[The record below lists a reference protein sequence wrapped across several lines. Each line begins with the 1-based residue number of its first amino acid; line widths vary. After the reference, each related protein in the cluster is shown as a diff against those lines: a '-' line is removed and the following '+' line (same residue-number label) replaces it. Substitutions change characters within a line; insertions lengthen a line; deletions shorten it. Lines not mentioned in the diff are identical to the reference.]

1 MILLL
6 SNNPVPFTLSNSI
19 RLSVFI
25 HWILYLEEE
34 FHNPVNNILPLFN
47 VNNWV
52 GSVVPIPTLPPC
64 ILISVVQAVVFVEC
78 VLKSM

>member
-6 SNNPVPFTLSNSI
+6 SNNPVPFTLSNSM

-34 FHNPVNNILPLFN
+34 FQVPVNNILPLFN

-52 GSVVPIPTLPPC
+52 GLVVPIPTLPFANIV
-64 ILISVVQAVVFVEC
+64 ILSELLVAIINGVF
-78 VLKSM
+78 S